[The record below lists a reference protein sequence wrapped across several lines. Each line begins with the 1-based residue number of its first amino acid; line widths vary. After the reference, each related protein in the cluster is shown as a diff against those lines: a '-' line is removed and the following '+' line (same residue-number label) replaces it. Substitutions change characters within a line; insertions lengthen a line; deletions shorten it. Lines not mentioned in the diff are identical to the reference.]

1 MLRKDNGSEKEF
13 KNAEYAEFDFAA
25 NSVSVNGKTAF
36 SESGI
41 VLLNNAFHVALLMAA
56 LEKTY
61 IRLPRFLV
69 LDGIENGGMEDDR
82 SKNFQKVVVE
92 ALSRYETDFQIIFAT
107 KNIDESLKSKN
118 YIVGEVYSESNKS
131 LKYFN

>member
-1 MLRKDNGSEKEF
+1 
-13 KNAEYAEFDFAA
+13 
-25 NSVSVNGKTAF
+25 
-36 SESGI
+36 
-41 VLLNNAFHVALLMAA
+41 MAA

-92 ALSRYETDFQIIFAT
+92 ALSRYETDFQIVFAT
-107 KNIDESLKSKN
+107 KNIDESLNSKN

-131 LKYFN
+131 LKSFN